1 MALFIPEANPCVT
14 AGIRLR
20 WMPLEL
26 ASHAQMN
33 APYPVAGSRL
43 RLVQLRHEVFPSTA
57 PMPHFLPLQ
66 SKTKSMGS
74 PWTGDCP
81 ITEDINVVNDKR
93 LKTARQ
99 SPANRLYFREFRQRT
114 QAGSSSDSAKLFVL
128 MPPSEPEM
136 PL

>member
-1 MALFIPEANPCVT
+1 
-14 AGIRLR
+14 
-20 WMPLEL
+20 MPLEL
-26 ASHAQMN
+26 ACHAQMDAPN
-33 APYPVAGSRL
+33 AITGSRL
-43 RLVQLRHEVFPSTA
+43 RLVQLCHEVFPSTA
-57 PMPHFLPLQ
+57 PLANFLPLQ
-66 SKTKSMGS
+66 SKAQSMGS
-74 PWTGDCP
+74 PRTGDCP

>member
-1 MALFIPEANPCVT
+1 MALVIPEANTCMT
-14 AGIRLR
+14 AGLRLC

-26 ASHAQMN
+26 ACHPQMDAPN
-33 APYPVAGSRL
+33 AIAVSRL
-43 RLVQLRHEVFPSTA
+43 RVVQLRHEVFASTPPLA
-57 PMPHFLPLQ
+57 NFLPLQ
-66 SKTKSMGS
+66 SKAQPLGTSR
-74 PWTGDCP
+74 TCDCP
-81 ITEDINVVNDKR
+81 ITEDFNVVNDKR

-99 SPANRLYFREFRQRT
+99 APANRLYFRKFRQRT